1 MAQIN
6 FSIGMH
12 EIAVEFAKKAIE
24 TSKGNIVEY
33 SSWLAIFQY
42 FIYIN
47 YKSDNYKSTKVET
60 AFLNCENAALG
71 AFTRQQDN
79 FALMYLILILSCDKL
94 ALQKTHKGMHNSTLK
109 PPANYASK
117 IMKRNK
123 YMGYIAWAEI
133 YLRDKKKFKLGN
145 DVLNDLI
152 SEYPKHPHAYLR
164 KWRKEFDCER
174 YLDSIEPMEDLFL
187 KEEEM
192 HSIPELKIIIA
203 LLYSKSL
210 VKTNQYVLA

>member
-1 MAQIN
+1 
-6 FSIGMH
+6 
-12 EIAVEFAKKAIE
+12 
-24 TSKGNIVEY
+24 
-33 SSWLAIFQY
+33 
-42 FIYIN
+42 
-47 YKSDNYKSTKVET
+47 
-60 AFLNCENAALG
+60 
-71 AFTRQQDN
+71 
-79 FALMYLILILSCDKL
+79 MYLILILSCDKL
-94 ALQKTHKGMHNSTLK
+94 ALQKNHKGMHNSTLK

-117 IMKRNK
+117 IMKQNK

-133 YLRDKKKFKLGN
+133 YLRDKKKFNLGN

-164 KWRKEFDCER
+164 KWRKEFDNER